1 MAADG
6 ETTIGI
12 MNIYTSLRDGG
23 AGRRAHK
30 PCSTSHVFIFPK
42 VSYGFSVAVYGEEKK
57 TVMDVELK
65 HALGGGHEFI
75 YGAAKNYAR
84 QPAIWATTKRRQLLP
99 RN

>member
-12 MNIYTSLRDGG
+12 MNTYTSLRR
-23 AGRRAHK
+23 GRRAHK

-42 VSYGFSVAVYGEEKK
+42 VSYGFSVVVWRGKK